1 MALPDND
8 HLVALVQRMGDG
20 DRDAAGELWD
30 DIAPWIHAALL
41 RMLRDEEA
49 AELLTR
55 RTVLEVWRAAP
66 MYDQHVGRP
75 LLWALAMA
83 RSLGIQWLEDER
95 RSHRDGPALTAPSG
109 IERQEA
115 RAPGS
120 HVGSVLASLPPDTLE
135 LLEAA
140 WFFHAVDED
149 GIRVPEPQSLD
160 EPLRA
165 FARTLA
171 GG

>member
-8 HLVALVQRMGDG
+8 HLIALVHQMGAG

-30 DIAPWIHAALL
+30 AIAPWIHAALL

-49 AELLTR
+49 AEILTR
-55 RTVLEVWRAAP
+55 RTLVEMWRAAP
-66 MYDQHVGRP
+66 LYDQHVGRP

-83 RSLGIQWLEDER
+83 RNLGIQWLEDER
-95 RSHRDGPALTAPSG
+95 RSHHDGPALVSPSAP
-109 IERQEA
+109 ERQGA
-115 RAPGS
+115 RDPEN
-120 HVGSVLASLPPDTLE
+120 HVGSVLASLPPETLE

-149 GIRVPEPQSLD
+149 EIRVPNPESLD

-165 FARTLA
+165 FSRALA
-171 GG
+171 GD